1 VGINVT
7 FLENSDAIIE
17 AANSGLIEVY
27 VFGILIGA
35 GWSLCDLKNKE

>member
-1 VGINVT
+1 VVINVT

-17 AANSGLIEVY
+17 AANSGWIEVD

-35 GWSLCDLKNKE
+35 GLSLRDLKDKE

>member
-7 FLENSDAIIE
+7 YLEISDAVIE
-17 AANSGLIEVY
+17 ATNSGWIEVY